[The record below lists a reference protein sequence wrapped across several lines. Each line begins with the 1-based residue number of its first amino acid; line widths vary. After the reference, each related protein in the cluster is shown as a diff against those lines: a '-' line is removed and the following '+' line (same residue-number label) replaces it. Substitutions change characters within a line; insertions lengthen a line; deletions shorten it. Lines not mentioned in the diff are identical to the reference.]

1 LNIKLHAESFF
12 KRSLA
17 ERAIREIKTRMTIH
31 LNLLGLP
38 YTKWR
43 ENLDFCVNAI
53 NRKLK
58 TSSKSKMLQD
68 YFTKQPSVNIPQ
80 RLDSFYKFQINEK
93 VKIHLLKSERQRL
106 SYKFSF
112 IPGSFFFQVYLSNS
126 DMSLPFL
133 NNNTGFCLT
142 LTAKY
147 INVVYKEQH
156 KIVLT
161 RAKPF
166 IRLLEEVGYK
176 TLAFF

>member
-58 TSSKSKMLQD
+58 TSSRAKMLQD
-68 YFTKQPSVNIPQ
+68 YFTKQPSINVPQ
-80 RLDSFYKFQINEK
+80 RLDLFYKFQINEK
-93 VKIHLLKSERQRL
+93 VKIHLFKSERQRL
-106 SYKFSF
+106 SYKYSF
-112 IPGSFFFQVYLSNS
+112 IPGRKFVVVVAKSRVRFFS
-126 DMSLPFL
+126 
-133 NNNTGFCLT
+133 
-142 LTAKY
+142 
-147 INVVYKEQH
+147 
-156 KIVLT
+156 
-161 RAKPF
+161 
-166 IRLLEEVGYK
+166 
-176 TLAFF
+176 